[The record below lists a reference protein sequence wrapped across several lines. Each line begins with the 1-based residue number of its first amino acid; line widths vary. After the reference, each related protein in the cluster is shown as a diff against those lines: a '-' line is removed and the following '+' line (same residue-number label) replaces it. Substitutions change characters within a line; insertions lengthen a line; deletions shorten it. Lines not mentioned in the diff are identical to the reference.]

1 MKNRRLL
8 GARVA
13 VRVAGCPTR
22 DGVLISGV
30 KKKTKFI
37 QKFHV
42 RFPNGDV
49 RTYRGDQLL
58 LRGTQAPLGEYIRV
72 GDIVFTKKTLG
83 VVRFI
88 GLHEDYKGP
97 VMVMEP
103 VDPKLPQDTVQS
115 YRKLFPSANLS
126 DDRTYITITRVE
138 EILKLL
144 PPDSL
149 LQQISKIKDKYLAL
163 VENQKERDR
172 MFEEERDGKR
182 SRLQELETEQENARK
197 PKPEES
203 NTDENILVPEPKI
216 VSYKFQ
222 PGRLGIEAKW
232 DVGEVVSVTGDG
244 QAKNL
249 GIQEK
254 WKIVQIDGEPYTE
267 EKLDAK
273 TDGHSEYTL
282 TFEIPPPEPKTPVN
296 EIDQEPSKP
305 EEPPKLPS
313 PAYEVGLSPI
323 EKERYESKV
332 QQLNGE
338 IKDWQNK
345 VEELRAKNEELEQKH
360 KEMTNLRVKVEH
372 LRNSRNLFINQ
383 IKQIKKEEKEYK
395 ELAEEYERKRGK
407 LVEKA
412 GISGA
417 EAKGRKVPGPV
428 RTGPAPPNPRNRKK
442 LVTER
447 RRKSARMPK
456 PDAGNTISLT

>member
-8 GARVA
+8 GERVA

-103 VDPKLPQDTVQS
+103 VDPKLPQDTDQS

-172 MFEEERDGKR
+172 MFEEERDDKR
-182 SRLQELETEQENARK
+182 SRVQKLETQQAMAREQKLEEIKTGKKAVPEQEL
-197 PKPEES
+197 
-203 NTDENILVPEPKI
+203 

-232 DVGEVVSVTGDG
+232 DIGEVVRVIDDG
-244 QAKNL
+244 QAMNL
-249 GIQEK
+249 GIKEG
-254 WKIVQIDGEPYTE
+254 WKIVQINGVPYTE
-267 EKLDAK
+267 DKLDAK
-273 TDGHSEYTL
+273 REENIEYSL
-282 TFEIPPPEPKTPVN
+282 TFEIPPSKETREPV
-296 EIDQEPSKP
+296 EPQK
-305 EEPPKLPS
+305 EVPS
-313 PAYEVGLSPI
+313 PALLHMPGLSPV
-323 EKERYESKV
+323 EKEAYESKV
-332 QQLNGE
+332 NELSGQIEDYQF
-338 IKDWQNK
+338 K
-345 VEELRAKNEELEQKH
+345 VEELQNKNEELEEKH
-360 KEMTNLRVKVEH
+360 KEMTYLRVKVEH
-372 LRNSRNLFINQ
+372 LRNSRALFINQ
-383 IKQIKKEEKEYK
+383 IKEIKRKEKDFK
-395 ELAEEYERKRGK
+395 ELADEFEKKRAQ
-407 LVEKA
+407 LVEQ
-412 GISGA
+412 SGA
-417 EAKGRKVPGPV
+417 SSDEAMKRRGV
-428 RTGPAPPNPRNRKK
+428 GPAAPTLNPRNRKIK
-442 LVTER
+442 VKG
-447 RRKSARMPK
+447 RRKSAKMPK
-456 PDAGNTISLT
+456 PDAGNTISLM

>member
-1 MKNRRLL
+1 MKSRRLL

-30 KKKTKFI
+30 KKQTKFI

-172 MFEEERDGKR
+172 MFEEEREDKR
-182 SRLQELETEQENARK
+182 STVQRLETNKARIKEERQQEIDSGRK
-197 PKPEES
+197 P
-203 NTDENILVPEPKI
+203 TVPEAKI

-232 DVGEVVSVTGDG
+232 DEGEVVSVTGED
-244 QAKNL
+244 QAKNF
-249 GIQEK
+249 GIK
-254 WKIVQIDGEPYTE
+254 AGWKIVQIDGEPYSE
-267 EKLDAK
+267 AKLDAK
-273 TDGHSEYTL
+273 TAGNSEYSL
-282 TFEIPPPEPKTPVN
+282 TFEIPPTFQVPIEPV
-296 EIDQEPSKP
+296 
-305 EEPPKLPS
+305 EPPKPA
-313 PAYEVGLSPI
+313 PAYQIGLSLI
-323 EKERYESKV
+323 EKEEYESKV
-332 QQLNGE
+332 QQLSGQ

-360 KEMTNLRVKVEH
+360 KEMTNLRVKVEC

-407 LVEKA
+407 LVEQA
-412 GISGA
+412 GVSGA
-417 EAKGRKVPGPV
+417 ETMRRKPVRGTGPV
-428 RTGPAPPNPRNRKK
+428 APKLNQRNHKIKGKRRT
-442 LVTER
+442 
-447 RRKSARMPK
+447 SARMPK
-456 PDAGNTISLT
+456 PDAGNTISLM

>member
-1 MKNRRLL
+1 
-8 GARVA
+8 VA

-30 KKKTKFI
+30 KKQTKFI

-103 VDPKLPQDTVQS
+103 VDPKLPQDNVQS
-115 YRKLFPSANLS
+115 YPNLFPSANLS

-172 MFEEERDGKR
+172 MFEEERDDKR
-182 SRLQELETEQENARK
+182 SRVQKLETQQAMAREQKLEEINTGKKRS
-197 PKPEES
+197 KPE
-203 NTDENILVPEPKI
+203 PEI

-232 DVGEVVSVTGDG
+232 DIGEVVSVTGDG
-244 QAKNL
+244 QAMNL
-249 GIQEK
+249 GIQDG

-267 EKLDAK
+267 VALDAK
-273 TDGHSEYTL
+273 TEGHSEYSL
-282 TFEIPPPEPKTPVN
+282 TFEIPPSKAMLQRKEN
-296 EIDQEPSKP
+296 EILDKQVIEPVEPQK
-305 EEPPKLPS
+305 EPPAPVHKT
-313 PAYEVGLSPI
+313 GLSPS
-323 EKERYESKV
+323 EKESYENRVNELSAQIEEYQSKY
-332 QQLNGE
+332 
-338 IKDWQNK
+338 
-345 VEELRAKNEELEQKH
+345 EELQSKNEELEEKH

-383 IKQIKKEEKEYK
+383 IKEIKRQEKEYK
-395 ELAEEYERKRGK
+395 EKAEEFERKRDK
-407 LVEKA
+407 LVEQA
-412 GISGA
+412 GVSGVETMRRRGA
-417 EAKGRKVPGPV
+417 
-428 RTGPAPPNPRNRKK
+428 GPAIRAGPAAPTLNPRNRKIK
-442 LVTER
+442 AKG
-447 RRKSARMPK
+447 RRKSAKMPK
-456 PDAGNTISLT
+456 PDAGNTISLM